1 MTRGDVYY
9 YKFKAPN
16 KRRPVLI
23 LTREILVPE
32 LNTVTVAEITTTIRN
47 SETEVFLDESDG
59 MPEECVVNLIN
70 IQTVL
75 KNKLETYIT
84 HLSEESMQEVFKAI
98 KFTFGFDK

>member
-59 MPEECVVNLIN
+59 MPEECVINLIN

-84 HLSEESMQEVFKAI
+84 HLSEERMQEVFEAI